1 MSKLDVLRESAGL
14 IFTEFADL
22 HFNGIDVSF
31 EGKKVDLIFTKKMR
45 VGWFWF
51 ITTDDGTT
59 EIDLCVDR
67 CDSEEKLKNLIN
79 SWRVM

>member
-31 EGKKVDLIFTKKMR
+31 EGKKVDMAFTKKMYG
-45 VGWFWF
+45 GWFQF
-51 ITTDDGTT
+51 ITIDDGT
-59 EIDLCVDR
+59 EINLCIDR
-67 CDSEEKLKNLIN
+67 CDSEEKLKDLIN
-79 SWRVM
+79 SWRIM